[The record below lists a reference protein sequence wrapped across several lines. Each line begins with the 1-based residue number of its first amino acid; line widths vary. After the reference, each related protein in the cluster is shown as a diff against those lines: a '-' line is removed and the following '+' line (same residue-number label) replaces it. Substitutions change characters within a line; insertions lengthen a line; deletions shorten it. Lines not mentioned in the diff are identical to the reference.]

1 MTREEPEIIDERW
14 VEFYDDTIVA
24 ILANIEGRLQVLVPV
39 RPVCEVLGLDWSAQR
54 RRINRDDVLSSVV
67 AEMTTTA
74 RDGKRYKM
82 LALPLE
88 YLHGWLFGIGASQV
102 KEEFRDKI
110 TLYRRECFQALSTA
124 FQADLALPDK
134 EASPATGMTL
144 AQVRDLGLAIAQMAE
159 QQLALEG
166 RVDETHALATQ
177 AHGRLD
183 KAAEV
188 IGALQRR
195 VGTVENRLSPG
206 AAITE
211 DQAAEVSNRVKALA
225 LVRDI
230 RRIEAPAELRR
241 LIVAVQ
247 QVPDLAAAEAAVFT
261 VLVDGIRTCQKAN
274 QLRTGEPR
282 KLAYHVWATIH
293 GVASLLI
300 DGQIRSPID
309 PDDLIRFS
317 LDALTAG
324 LVPDPA
330 DHS

>member
-14 VEFYDDTIVA
+14 VEFYGDTI
-24 ILANIEGRLQVLVPV
+24 LAVLAKIDGKLQVLVPV
-39 RPVCEVLGLDWSAQR
+39 RPVCDVLGVDWNGQYQR
-54 RRINRDDVLSSVV
+54 IRRDDVLGSTMCEIHTV
-67 AEMTTTA
+67 A
-74 RDGKRYKM
+74 RDGKRRKM
-82 LALPLE
+82 AALPLE

-134 EASPATGMTL
+134 EAAPATGMTL

-225 LVRDI
+225 HLLSGKEKGKNHYQGVFGELY
-230 RRIEAPAELRR
+230 RRFGVTSYTHIPQGQYAE
-241 LIVAVQ
+241 
-247 QVPDLAAAEAAVFT
+247 
-261 VLVDGIRTCQKAN
+261 VLKFLEEWRQA
-274 QLRTGEPR
+274 
-282 KLAYHVWATIH
+282 
-293 GVASLLI
+293 VASEEGSEGE
-300 DGQIRSPID
+300 D
-309 PDDLIRFS
+309 
-317 LDALTAG
+317 
-324 LVPDPA
+324 
-330 DHS
+330 

>member
-14 VEFYDDTIVA
+14 VEFYGDM
-24 ILANIEGRLQVLVPV
+24 ILAALVSVDGVTKIVVPV
-39 RPVCEVLGLDWSAQR
+39 RTICDVLGIDWSSQR
-54 RRINRDDVLSSVV
+54 RRILRDEVLGSTVV
-67 AEMTTTA
+67 EMTTVA
-74 RDGKRYKM
+74 QDGRRRKM
-82 LALPLE
+82 VALPLE
-88 YLHGWLFGIGASQV
+88 YLHGWLFGISASQV

-124 FQADLALPDK
+124 FQTDLALPDK
-134 EASPATGMTL
+134 EAPSATGMTL
-144 AQVRDLGLAIAQMAE
+144 SQVRDLGLAIAQMAE

-225 LVRDI
+225 HLLSGKEKGKNHYQGVFGELY
-230 RRIEAPAELRR
+230 RRFGVTSYTHIPQGQYAEVLEFLEEWR
-241 LIVAVQ
+241 Q
-247 QVPDLAAAEAAVFT
+247 SAA
-261 VLVDGIRTCQKAN
+261 
-274 QLRTGEPR
+274 GEEE
-282 KLAYHVWATIH
+282 
-293 GVASLLI
+293 
-300 DGQIRSPID
+300 
-309 PDDLIRFS
+309 
-317 LDALTAG
+317 DAK
-324 LVPDPA
+324 
-330 DHS
+330 S

>member
-1 MTREEPEIIDERW
+1 
-14 VEFYDDTIVA
+14 
-24 ILANIEGRLQVLVPV
+24 
-39 RPVCEVLGLDWSAQR
+39 
-54 RRINRDDVLSSVV
+54 
-67 AEMTTTA
+67 MTTTA

-88 YLHGWLFGIGASQV
+88 YLHGWLFGISASQV

-134 EASPATGMTL
+134 EAPPATRMTL
-144 AQVRDLGLAIAQMAE
+144 SQVRDLGLAIAQMAE

-225 LVRDI
+225 HLLSGREKGKNHYQGVFGELY
-230 RRIEAPAELRR
+230 RRFGVTSYTHIPQGQYAEVLAFLEEWRR
-241 LIVAVQ
+241 AVAGG
-247 QVPDLAAAEAAVFT
+247 E
-261 VLVDGIRTCQKAN
+261 VD
-274 QLRTGEPR
+274 
-282 KLAYHVWATIH
+282 V
-293 GVASLLI
+293 
-300 DGQIRSPID
+300 
-309 PDDLIRFS
+309 
-317 LDALTAG
+317 
-324 LVPDPA
+324 
-330 DHS
+330 

>member
-14 VEFYDDTIVA
+14 VEFYGDM
-24 ILANIEGRLQVLVPV
+24 ILAALVSVDGVTRIVVPV
-39 RPVCEVLGLDWSAQR
+39 RTICDVLGIDWSSQR
-54 RRINRDDVLSSVV
+54 RRILRDEVLGSTVV
-67 AEMTTTA
+67 EMTTVA
-74 RDGKRYKM
+74 QDGRRRKM
-82 LALPLE
+82 VALPLE
-88 YLHGWLFGIGASQV
+88 YLHGWLFGISASQV

-134 EASPATGMTL
+134 ETASATGTGMTL

-195 VGTVENRLSPG
+195 VGTVENRLNPG

-211 DQAAEVSNRVKALA
+211 DQAVEVSNRVKALA
-225 LVRDI
+225 HLLSGKEKGKNHYQGVFGELY
-230 RRIEAPAELRR
+230 RRFGVTSYTHIPQGKYAEVLAFLEEWRQA
-241 LIVAVQ
+241 VA
-247 QVPDLAAAEAAVFT
+247 
-261 VLVDGIRTCQKAN
+261 
-274 QLRTGEPR
+274 GEP
-282 KLAYHVWATIH
+282 AI
-293 GVASLLI
+293 
-300 DGQIRSPID
+300 SPIE
-309 PDDLIRFS
+309 PQE
-317 LDALTAG
+317 
-324 LVPDPA
+324 
-330 DHS
+330 

>member
-1 MTREEPEIIDERW
+1 
-14 VEFYDDTIVA
+14 
-24 ILANIEGRLQVLVPV
+24 
-39 RPVCEVLGLDWSAQR
+39 
-54 RRINRDDVLSSVV
+54 
-67 AEMTTTA
+67 MTTTA

-88 YLHGWLFGIGASQV
+88 YLHGWLFGISASQV

-134 EASPATGMTL
+134 EAAPAPGMTL
-144 AQVRDLGLAIAQMAE
+144 SQVRDLGLAIAQMAE

-195 VGTVENRLSPG
+195 MGTVENRLSPG
-206 AAITE
+206 AVITE

-225 LVRDI
+225 HLLSGKEKGKNHYQGVFGELY
-230 RRIEAPAELRR
+230 RRFGVTSYTHIPQGQYAEVLKFLEEWRQS
-241 LIVAVQ
+241 VA
-247 QVPDLAAAEAAVFT
+247 
-261 VLVDGIRTCQKAN
+261 
-274 QLRTGEPR
+274 GEP
-282 KLAYHVWATIH
+282 AI
-293 GVASLLI
+293 SSI
-300 DGQIRSPID
+300 EPQE
-309 PDDLIRFS
+309 
-317 LDALTAG
+317 
-324 LVPDPA
+324 
-330 DHS
+330 

>member
-1 MTREEPEIIDERW
+1 MCEIHT
-14 VEFYDDTIVA
+14 V
-24 ILANIEGRLQVLVPV
+24 
-39 RPVCEVLGLDWSAQR
+39 
-54 RRINRDDVLSSVV
+54 
-67 AEMTTTA
+67 A
-74 RDGKRYKM
+74 RDGKRRKM
-82 LALPLE
+82 AALPLE

-134 EASPATGMTL
+134 EAAPATGMTL

-225 LVRDI
+225 HLLSGKEKGKNHYQGVFGELY
-230 RRIEAPAELRR
+230 RRFGVTSYTHIPQGQYAE
-241 LIVAVQ
+241 
-247 QVPDLAAAEAAVFT
+247 
-261 VLVDGIRTCQKAN
+261 VLKFLEEWRQA
-274 QLRTGEPR
+274 
-282 KLAYHVWATIH
+282 
-293 GVASLLI
+293 VASEEGSEGE
-300 DGQIRSPID
+300 D
-309 PDDLIRFS
+309 
-317 LDALTAG
+317 
-324 LVPDPA
+324 
-330 DHS
+330 